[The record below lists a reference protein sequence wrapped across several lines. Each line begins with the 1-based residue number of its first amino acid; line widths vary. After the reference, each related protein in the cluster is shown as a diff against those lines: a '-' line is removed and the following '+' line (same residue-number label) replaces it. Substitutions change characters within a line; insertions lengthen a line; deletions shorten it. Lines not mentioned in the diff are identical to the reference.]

1 MYVFDPTK
9 HQRDPSGNFSDIPG
23 KGNDAPKTPSDEC
36 VLAHM
41 QKMTRLPTIDLN
53 ARPTVV
59 NEDGSV
65 STVCSLT
72 IECDDGVFVI
82 PTVVGDKVVSDE
94 TAIAYFQKTGEHLGS
109 FDGIPDAEAYAQDL
123 HLAQEKQ
130 YPAPPPAKDTKEPSK
145 PVSSNPSPA
154 PAPSSTPVV
163 RRPSAPKVKKQKQ
176 KENPKA
182 RKAKL
187 VVAAVTGHRIS
198 YRQAVKRL
206 IKLGYSYREAD
217 QLLTGR
223 IAESLNLDQDRLTNT
238 QIMLMAWKDYP

>member
-1 MYVFDPTK
+1 MFVFDPTK
-9 HQRDPSGNFSDIPG
+9 HQRDPSGKFSDIPG

-109 FDGIPDAEAYAQDL
+109 FEGIPDAEAYAQDL

-130 YPAPPPAKDTKEPSK
+130 YPAPPPKDTKEPASLNGSRL
-145 PVSSNPSPA
+145 PTPDPSPSPDSIVRK
-154 PAPSSTPVV
+154 PASTKV
-163 RRPSAPKVKKQKQ
+163 RKQKR

-198 YRQAVKRL
+198 YRQAVKQL

-217 QLLTGR
+217 HLLTGR
-223 IAESLNLDQDRLTNT
+223 IAESLNLDQERLSNT